1 MKRYLLLLFLVNL
14 GISSQ
19 PQLLFEIDVRL
30 RVVNDDLLYVV
41 VQVDNFSGRGVT
53 ELTGFIT
60 ESNSDNTIDIHEKIF
75 QIHPY
80 DPILTD
86 GQMSIR
92 GYTYP
97 FKKSMDHGFR
107 YHISRVTFRN
117 DNRVF
122 AWSPFDGLIRIE

>member
-41 VQVDNFSGRGVT
+41 IQVDNFSGRGVT

-60 ESNSDNTIDIHEKIF
+60 ESNSDNTIVSQEKIVH
-75 QIHPY
+75 IHPY

-97 FKKSMDHGFR
+97 FKESMDHGFR